1 VQLAQVLAGLAQQFK
16 GAGIESARADA
27 EVLVSEILQLGRGE
41 LSAQA
46 IIGREIEPSDLE
58 RIRAQAEKRAQRVPL
73 QHLTGKAYFRNLEL
87 AVGPG
92 VFVPRPETELL
103 AQIGIDA
110 LNAAIAAGNTK
121 PIAADLGTGS
131 GAIALSLATEVPASF
146 VYAVELSHD
155 AMPWTTKNFA
165 SYGANAQLRQGDLA
179 EAFEDLNGQLAVVVS
194 NPPYIPD
201 DMVPIYPEVHLH
213 DPALALY
220 GGSDGLDLI
229 RKVSKTAQRLLVP
242 GGVLALEHADIQSQ
256 SVVQLLL
263 ADGWREV
270 KAHQDLNQ
278 RDRVVSAVK

>member
-1 VQLAQVLAGLAQQFK
+1 VQLAQVLAALAQQFAE
-16 GAGIESARADA
+16 AGIESARADA

-46 IIGREIEPSDLE
+46 IIGRQIEPNELE
-58 RIRAQAEKRAQRVPL
+58 RISTQANKRAQRVPL

-87 AVGPG
+87 SVGPG

-110 LNAAIAAGNTK
+110 LHAAIAAGNSK
-121 PIAADLGTGS
+121 PLAADLGTGS
-131 GAIALSLATEVPASF
+131 GAIALSLATEVPQAF
-146 VYAVELSHD
+146 VYAVELSDD
-155 AMPWTTKNFA
+155 AMPWTTRNFER
-165 SYGANAQLRQGDLA
+165 YGANAQLRQGDLA
-179 EAFEDLNGQLAVVVS
+179 DAFEDLNGQLAVVVS

-220 GGSDGLDLI
+220 GGADGLDLI
-229 RKVSKTAQRLLVP
+229 RKVSKTALRLLVS
-242 GGVLALEHADIQSQ
+242 GGVLALEHADIQSH
-256 SVVQLLL
+256 SVVQVLL

-270 KAHQDLNQ
+270 TAHQDLNQ
-278 RDRVVSAVK
+278 RDRVVSAIK

>member
-1 VQLAQVLAGLAQQFK
+1 MQLAQVLARLAQQFET
-16 GAGIESARADA
+16 AGIESARADA
-27 EVLVSEILQLGRGE
+27 EVLVADILQVGRGE

-46 IIGREIEPSDLE
+46 IIGLEVEPGDLE
-58 RIRAQAEKRAQRVPL
+58 RIRAQAEKRARRVPL
-73 QHLTGKAYFRNLEL
+73 QHLTGKAFFRNLEL
-87 AVGPG
+87 SVGPG

-110 LNAAIAAGNTK
+110 LNAAISAGNAK
-121 PIAADLGTGS
+121 PVAADLGTGS
-131 GAIALSLATEVPASF
+131 GAIALSLATEVPTAY
-146 VYAVELSHD
+146 VYAVELSDD

-165 SYGANAQLRQGDLA
+165 RYGANAQLRQGDLA
-179 EAFEDLNGQLAVVVS
+179 DAFQDLNGQLSAVVS

-220 GGSDGLDLI
+220 GGTDGLDLI
-229 RKVSKTAQRLLVP
+229 RKVSKTAQRLLVS

-263 ADGWREV
+263 ADGWRDV
-270 KAHQDLNQ
+270 TPHQDLNQ

>member
-1 VQLAQVLAGLAQQFK
+1 
-16 GAGIESARADA
+16 
-27 EVLVSEILQLGRGE
+27 VLVADILNLGRGE

-46 IIGREIEPSDLE
+46 IIGREIEPNELE

-87 AVGPG
+87 SVGPG

-110 LNAAIAAGNTK
+110 LNAAIVAGNPK
-121 PIAADLGTGS
+121 PVAADLGTGS
-131 GAIALSLATEVPASF
+131 GAIALSLATEVPATF
-146 VYAVELSHD
+146 VYAVELSDD

-165 SYGANAQLRQGDLA
+165 RYGANAQLRQGDLA
-179 EAFEDLNGQLAVVVS
+179 DAFQDLNGQLSVVVS

-229 RKVSKTAQRLLVP
+229 RKVSKTAQRLLVS

-270 KAHQDLNQ
+270 TAHQDLNQ